1 MAAKAARLDLERLAE
16 ICERFGVAELSL
28 FGSAARGDDRP
39 SSDVDVLYV
48 LRPGA
53 RLGWRIEKL
62 SDELSELF
70 GRPVDLVSKRA
81 LHPRIRD
88 DVLAEARPLYE
99 AA

>member
-53 RLGWRIEKL
+53 RLGWRIENL